1 MTDHMKG
8 TAMAP
13 RTAPL
18 SAWAATSDTINLEGG
33 YSPLL
38 HDDEVGV
45 Y

>member
-18 SAWAATSDTINLEGG
+18 SAWAAQATHIKKGE
-33 YSPLL
+33 P
-38 HDDEVGV
+38 HDWM
-45 Y
+45 